1 MVTALACDKN
11 VLMLVAGQTS
21 PKQCL
26 VGMAQ
31 DLKQGYSKACVK
43 LQQMGD
49 TLQQVCCWCMN

>member
-1 MVTALACDKN
+1 
-11 VLMLVAGQTS
+11 MLVAGQTS

-31 DLKQGYSKACVK
+31 DLKQGYSKAWVK